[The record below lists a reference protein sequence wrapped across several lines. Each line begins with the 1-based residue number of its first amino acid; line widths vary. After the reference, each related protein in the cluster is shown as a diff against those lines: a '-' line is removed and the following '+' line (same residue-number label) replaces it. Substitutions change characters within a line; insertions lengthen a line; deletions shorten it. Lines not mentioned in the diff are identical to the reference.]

1 MKYQL
6 KTYAYGIPHLEARD
20 PADLFRQIGV
30 AQATQR
36 SIQMLLMRILGQGRG
51 SELLDSSDTML
62 GIDKFFRRMNWT
74 HGLEAEVHKLSGAE
88 LALLTAY
95 CDGVNSVWQKKLPWE
110 CKLLGLKY
118 EPWLPEHS
126 MLIARMMGYL
136 TLSQSQA
143 EVEKLFIE
151 LVQAGADK
159 DRLEELFPGLL
170 AHADFSL
177 IKEIDLEH
185 RITPS
190 EYLWQLGLPRVM
202 ASNNWVIA
210 GNRTQSK
217 KPILANDPH
226 LEGNRLPN
234 VWHEFTWRCGDRSG
248 AGAGVPGL
256 PGMMIGRND
265 SVAWGATYTFMDSVD
280 SWIEKCRDG
289 KYLDYDRKWKPF
301 TVRREVIKRKKKPDA
316 EIVFYENRRGT
327 LEGNAAG
334 RAEKLFLN
342 TAWSGVH
349 TGAASLRGA
358 LAMPFVKS
366 VKEAMAHLGSLE
378 VSFSW
383 VIADNAGNIGYQMSG
398 LMPKRRNGW
407 KGFVPVPAWKKN
419 FDWQGFVKPTE
430 LPRRYNPKEG
440 FIVTANNDLNAWG
453 KQKPIN
459 MPMGNYRARRIAQV
473 LGASK
478 KHTVADVQK
487 LHYDTYSLQADEFM
501 KILKPL
507 LGNSPAEQA
516 LAAWDFQY
524 TPDSL
529 GADVFEAW
537 YRALYSEVFGT
548 PGKDAAQFMWKEG
561 GIFIDFYQNFDRILL
576 AKKSAWFGGRATG
589 NKFKQDPA
597 VGRSREQVYRAA
609 LERIRDLK
617 PKPWGECNRFV
628 LRHLLFGGKLPRFLG
643 FDYGPISIRGGR
655 ATVHQG
661 QIYRSAGR
669 DTSFVPSYRF
679 VTDFSERVLYSNM
692 LGGADDRRFG
702 RFYRSEVEN
711 WLNGVY
717 KKLEF

>member
-1 MKYQL
+1 MHSKL
-6 KTYAYGIPHLEARD
+6 IFREYGIPHLEARD
-20 PADLFRQIGV
+20 PADLFHQIGV

-36 SIQMLLMRILGQGRG
+36 SIQMLLMRILGQGRA

-62 GIDKFFRRMNWT
+62 AIDKFFRRMNWT
-74 HGLEAEVHKLSGAE
+74 HGLEVEVSKLSGAE
-88 LALLTAY
+88 LALLKAY
-95 CDGVNSVWQKKLPWE
+95 CDGVNSVWLKKLPWE
-110 CKLLGLKY
+110 AKLLGLKH
-118 EPWLPEHS
+118 EPWQPEHS
-126 MLIARMMGYL
+126 ILIARMMGYL

-143 EVEKLFIE
+143 EVEKFFIE

-159 DRLEELFPGLL
+159 ARLEELFPGLL
-170 AHADFSL
+170 EHADFSL
-177 IKEIDLEH
+177 IKEIDLEQ
-185 RITPS
+185 RITPP
-190 EYLWQLGLPRVM
+190 EYLWQVGLPRMM

-210 GNRTQSK
+210 GSRTQSK
-217 KPILANDPH
+217 KPILSNDPH

-256 PGMMIGRND
+256 PGMMVGRND
-265 SVAWGATYTFMDSVD
+265 SLAWGATYTFMDSVD

-289 KYLDYDRKWKPF
+289 KFLDHDKKWKPF
-301 TVRREVIKRKKKPDA
+301 TLRREVIRRKKKPNA
-316 EIVFYENRRGT
+316 EVIFYENHRGT
-327 LEGNAAG
+327 LEGVPTAKEE
-334 RAEKLFLN
+334 RLLIS
-342 TAWSGVH
+342 TAWSGARA
-349 TGAASLRGA
+349 GAASLRGA
-358 LAMPFVKS
+358 LAMQFARTA
-366 VKEAMAHLGSLE
+366 KEAMAHLGNLE

-383 VIADNAGNIGYQMSG
+383 VIADNAGNIAYQMSG
-398 LMPKRRNGW
+398 LMPKRRHGW

-478 KHTVADVQK
+478 KHTVTDVQK
-487 LHYDTYSLQADEFM
+487 LHYDTHSLQAEEFM
-501 KILKPL
+501 KILRPL

-516 LAAWDFQY
+516 LAAWDLKY
-524 TPDSL
+524 TPESL
-529 GADVFEAW
+529 GAGIFEAW
-537 YRALYSEVFGT
+537 YRALYSEVFGAK
-548 PGKDAAQFMWKEG
+548 GKDAAEFMWKEG

-576 AKKSAWFGGRATG
+576 AKKSVWFNART
-589 NKFKQDPA
+589 
-597 VGRSREQVYRAA
+597 REGIFLAA
-609 LERIRDLK
+609 LERIRDAK
-617 PKPWGECNRFV
+617 PKPWGETNRFV
-628 LRHLLFGGKLPRFLG
+628 LRHVLFGGKLPRFLG
-643 FDYGPISIRGGR
+643 FDYGPIAIRGGR

-669 DTSFVPSYRF
+669 DTSFVPSFRF
-679 VTDFSERVLYSNM
+679 VTDFSERALHSNM

-702 RFYRSEVEN
+702 KFYRSEVEN